1 VQVVVAHLVLLAAQL
16 VLGEAASQLDGE
28 VLGGLVH
35 LLDVEV
41 LAAGSPLLAA
51 GAGAALTLRLIDARR
66 AARTTGSATPSHP
79 AIARPLPLR
88 ADRTVDH
95 MVDARPTHGPPT

>member
-1 VQVVVAHLVLLAAQL
+1 VQVVAAGLVLLAHL

-28 VLGGLVH
+28 VLAGLLH

-41 LAAGSPLLAA
+41 LAAASPLLAA

-66 AARTTGSATPSHP
+66 AARTTGSVTPSHS
-79 AIARPLPLR
+79 AIARPLHLR